1 MKSVFTKAVTLR
13 AKVHPAQK
21 HSMPELVS
29 HLPRGRA
36 VLTTLAPSR
45 QQNSVTERA
54 DSTMATGRN
63 ALMGIG
69 ALILKSLRTVL
80 AVYRP
85 VNAWI
90 PQRKNVSMPT
100 VFG

>member
-1 MKSVFTKAVTLR
+1 M
-13 AKVHPAQK
+13 
-21 HSMPELVS
+21 
-29 HLPRGRA
+29 GA

-54 DSTMATGRN
+54 DHYGDGRN

-69 ALILKSLRTVL
+69 ALILKSLRTVF

-85 VNAWI
+85 VNADTTEEECLHADGLV
-90 PQRKNVSMPT
+90 R
-100 VFG
+100 